1 MAAWFAI
8 GVILIALL
16 MLGARGFVNADPRLL
31 ARILK
36 ITGAVVC
43 GGLALFFLLRG
54 RIDAAMLLG
63 AGAAASLG
71 YLPRGLIPFS
81 GLFHGR
87 GLGSGWQRAR
97 TGNEAPPDGMGTGGD
112 SGQQSSVETAW
123 LRMYLDHGTG
133 RMDGDVL
140 QGRYNGRRLSSL
152 GFEDLILLLRDC
164 RAADNQGAALLESYL
179 DRTVG
184 EDWRERAAS
193 GDPGEAADPM
203 SGAANGSAMT
213 RDQAWDVLGLKPGA
227 SAEDVRAA
235 HRRLMKK
242 FHPDQGGS
250 TYLAAQI
257 NRAKD
262 LLLDA

>member
-8 GVILIALL
+8 GVVVVALL
-16 MLGARGFVNADPRLL
+16 MLGARAFVNADPKLL
-31 ARILK
+31 ARGLK
-36 ITGAVVC
+36 IAGATIC
-43 GGLALFFLLRG
+43 GGLALFFLMRG
-54 RIDAAMLLG
+54 RIDVAMMLG

-87 GLGSGWQRAR
+87 GLGAGWQRAR
-97 TGNEAPPDGMGTGGD
+97 TGNEAPPDGAGAG
-112 SGQQSSVETAW
+112 GQQSTVETAW
-123 LRMYLDHGTG
+123 LRMELDHATG

-140 QGRYNGRRLSSL
+140 QGRYAGRRLSGL
-152 GFEDLILLLRDC
+152 RFEELILLLRDC
-164 RAADNQGAALLESYL
+164 RAADNQAAALLESYL
-179 DRTVG
+179 DRSIG

-193 GDPGEAADPM
+193 GDPGEAADAAFSAV
-203 SGAANGSAMT
+203 SGGAMT
-213 RDQAWDVLGLKPGA
+213 REQAWDVLGLKPGA
-227 SAEDVRAA
+227 EEADIRAA

-262 LLLDA
+262 LLLNE

>member
-8 GVILIALL
+8 GVILVVLL
-16 MLGARGFVNADPRLL
+16 MLGARGFINADPKIL

-36 ITGAVVC
+36 ISGAVIC
-43 GGLALFFLLRG
+43 GGLGIFFLLRG
-54 RIDAAMLLG
+54 RIDVAMMLG

-71 YLPRGLIPFS
+71 YVPWGLIPFS

-97 TGNEAPPDGMGTGGD
+97 TGNEVPAGGMGGSD
-112 SGQQSSVETAW
+112 QQSSVETAW
-123 LRMYLDHGTG
+123 LRMSLDHGTG
-133 RMDGDVL
+133 RMDGDIL
-140 QGRYNGRRLSSL
+140 QGRYAGRRLSSL

-213 RDQAWDVLGLKPGA
+213 REQAWDVLGLKPGA
-227 SAEDVRAA
+227 TADDVRAA

-262 LLLDA
+262 LLLDN

>member
-8 GVILIALL
+8 GVIVVALL
-16 MLGARGFVNADPRLL
+16 MLGARGFINADPKML

-36 ITGAVVC
+36 ISGAVIC
-43 GGLALFFLLRG
+43 GGLGIFFLLRG
-54 RIDAAMLLG
+54 RIDVAMMLG

-71 YLPRGLIPFS
+71 YVPWRLIPFS

-87 GLGSGWQRAR
+87 GLGAGWQRAR
-97 TGNEAPPDGMGTGGD
+97 TGNEAPAGGMGGGD
-112 SGQQSSVETAW
+112 QQSSIETAW
-123 LRMYLDHGTG
+123 LRMSLDHGTG
-133 RMDGDVL
+133 RMDGDIL
-140 QGRYNGRRLSSL
+140 QGRYAGRRLSSL

-213 RDQAWDVLGLKPGA
+213 REQAWDVLGLKPGA
-227 SAEDVRAA
+227 SAEDIRAA

-262 LLLDA
+262 LLLDS